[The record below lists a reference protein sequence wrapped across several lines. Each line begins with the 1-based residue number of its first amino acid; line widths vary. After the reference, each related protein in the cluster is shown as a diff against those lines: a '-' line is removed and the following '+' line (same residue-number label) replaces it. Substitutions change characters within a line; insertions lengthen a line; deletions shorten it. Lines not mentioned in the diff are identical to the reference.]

1 MGKVDLRQTI
11 DERLKAF
18 DQSSLAGAALGLLD
32 ALGYR
37 SERQITDRPLA
48 ADEFKSTYAA
58 DRPFNEDAALTGEW
72 KSIDLLFQLTDAEV
86 RQAIQMQMA
95 FDSRERYDGAIIESF
110 LFAAIDLHG
119 DSYPRQKLAAATR
132 AVNRLFPMPVI
143 ILFRHGQTVTL
154 SIIRRRLH
162 RREESKD
169 VLEKVTLIKD
179 IRYGDP
185 LRAHIDIL
193 CDLALPA
200 LQTET
205 GFHNFVGLHRA
216 WEKALDSYALTRRFY
231 QDVAN
236 WYFWASKH
244 QDIVYPR
251 HVQSEE
257 ERSLFL
263 IRLLTRLIF
272 CWFLQEKGLIPAE
285 LFRERKAKELLADY
299 TPKSGDYYKA
309 ILQNLFF
316 ATLNQEPEQRGF
328 RNRRE
333 EVYYT
338 NDYGVTNIYRYANL
352 LRDNDG
358 LLALFRQVPFVN
370 GGLFECLDIRGVK
383 PEIYYDDFS
392 EHKANRLHLPGDL
405 FFSEEFEVDLSGVYD
420 DQRRRR
426 ERVRGLF
433 QIFNR
438 YKFTVE
444 ENTPVDEEIALDP
457 ELLGHVFENLSAAY
471 SEDTRTTARK
481 ATGSFYTPRQIV
493 SYMVDEALIVYLRG
507 QLAKR
512 SQRQDDDQEEGN
524 DGVEDDGVIEAN
536 LRKLLDPYD
545 ASPNPFDEESTQ
557 ILIEAIDHLKI
568 LDPACGSGA
577 FPMGALQQ
585 LLVLLRK
592 LDAKNER
599 WKAVQIRRAIAETEK
614 AYLLDNRDERQERL
628 TEIEE
633 VFDRNNSDDSRDYGR
648 KLYLI
653 ENCLY
658 GVDIQPIACQIA
670 KLRFFISLIVDQKVD
685 RDAPNFGVRP
695 LPNLETRIVAADS
708 LRTINLPRGGQLALL
723 DVQLAPLRQQLE
735 EVRHEYFTAR
745 TARKKQRCRRR
756 DEELRQE
763 IADLLRSNG
772 LPDDSA
778 AKLAAW
784 NPYDQNSSADFFD
797 PAWMFGVPVGKV
809 ALDAEAPST
818 LHGNFA
824 FVKEA
829 TPEYKTPAPEVESG
843 FDIVVGNPPYVR
855 QEQIKERKPALKAEY
870 ATYSGTADLY
880 VYFYERSVRLLKPG
894 GVLSFITSNKWY
906 RSGYGEKLRGWL
918 SENLRLVRLIDFGD
932 APIFTAIAYPTIVIG
947 ERLDDAT
954 LAHSASVMALNWK
967 PGQSIDDFRVT
978 VEEESFK
985 LPQTALSVNGWSLH
999 GTDGRSLLAQIRN
1012 TGSPLSKYGQV
1023 YRGIITGLNEA
1034 LVLDK
1039 ATAEKL
1045 IAEHQT
1051 SSVLLKPFLKGRDI
1065 KPWQINFRENYLLRI
1080 DSSENTEH
1088 PWSRMKSDDAEK
1100 SFAKQYPA
1108 VHKHLQSFRDGLIQ
1122 RQDQGRFFW
1131 ELRSCTYWDTFSLPK
1146 IIFPDIAKM
1155 PSFAYDLEG
1164 YYLGNTGYF
1173 LPTTDTWLLAILNST
1188 TVWYFYLQISNS
1200 IRGGFVRYFR
1210 QYVEQIPIPDCSAS
1224 QKRVLSTL
1232 VEYMGCI
1239 YKREGIHAAAL
1250 MVGYF
1255 EQLLNGLVYELF
1267 FPEELHSQK
1276 LTFFRFVE
1284 DAQLPS
1290 LESIP
1295 QEQRMERLE
1304 EVFDR
1309 LYDNRHPVRGAL
1321 FSLRNL
1327 ETVRIIEGES
1337 E

>member
-1 MGKVDLRQTI
+1 MSKVDLRQTI
-11 DERLKAF
+11 DERLQAFGQKA
-18 DQSSLAGAALGLLD
+18 LADAALGLLG

-37 SERQITDRPLA
+37 SDRPITTGPLSA
-48 ADEFKSTYAA
+48 AQFAQEYDQEQRLNR
-58 DRPFNEDAALTGEW
+58 DQALMDDW
-72 KSIDLLFQLTDAEV
+72 LSIDLLFQLADEEV
-86 RQAIQMQMA
+86 RSALQAQML
-95 FDSRERYDGAIIESF
+95 FDSRAAYDGAIIQSF
-110 LFAAIDLHG
+110 IFAAIDLKQGYYTRH
-119 DSYPRQKLAAATR
+119 RLAEATR
-132 AVNRLFPMPVI
+132 AVNRLFLMPVI
-143 ILFRHGQTVTL
+143 LIFRHGETITL
-154 SIIRRRLH
+154 SIIRRRLNQ
-162 RREESKD
+162 REESKD

-179 IRYGDP
+179 IRYASP
-185 LRAHIDIL
+185 LRPHIDIL
-193 CDLALPA
+193 SDLALTT
-200 LQTET
+200 LQTNIP
-205 GFHNFVGLHRA
+205 FDNFVGLHRA
-216 WEKALDSYALTRRFY
+216 WEKALDSYALTKRFY

-236 WYFWASKH
+236 WYFWALDRD
-244 QDIVYPR
+244 DITYPR
-251 HVQSEE
+251 GVRSEE

-272 CWFLQEKGLIPAE
+272 CWFLQEKGLIPAD
-285 LFRERKAKELLADY
+285 LFREHKAKELLAEH
-299 TPKSGDYYKA
+299 TTKNGNYYKA

-316 ATLNQEPEQRGF
+316 ATLNQEPNQRSF

-333 EVYYT
+333 GIPYT
-338 NDYGVTNIYRYANL
+338 EDYGITNIYRYANL
-352 LRDNDG
+352 IKDEEG
-358 LLALFRQVPFVN
+358 LLDLFRQVPFVN
-370 GGLFECLDIRGVK
+370 GGLFECLDVRGKK
-383 PEIYYDDFS
+383 PEIYHDDFS
-392 EHKANRLHLPGDL
+392 EQKANHVCLPSDL
-405 FFSEEFEVDLSGVYD
+405 FFGSGVEVDLSVRYE

-426 ERVRGLF
+426 ERVRGIF
-433 QIFNR
+433 ETFNR

-457 ELLGHVFENLSAAY
+457 ELLGHVFENLSASY

-493 SYMVDEALIVYLRG
+493 SYMVDEALIVYLCG

-512 SQRQDDDQEEGN
+512 SKRQDDDQEEGD
-524 DGVEDDGVIEAN
+524 DGVDDDGVIEAN

-557 ILIEAIDHLKI
+557 ILIEAIDHLKL

-585 LLVLLRK
+585 LLALLRK
-592 LDAKNER
+592 LDDKNKR
-599 WKAVQIRRAIAETEK
+599 WEAVQIRRAMAETEK
-614 AYLLDNRDERQERL
+614 AYLQDDRNERQERL
-628 TEIEE
+628 MEIEE
-633 VFDRNNSDDSRDYGR
+633 VFSRNNSEDSRDYGR

-756 DEELRQE
+756 DEELRQQ

-829 TPEYKTPAPEVESG
+829 TPAYENRAPEVESG

-870 ATYSGTADLY
+870 ATYSGTADIY

-906 RSGYGEKLRGWL
+906 RSGYGAKLRGWL

-947 ERLDDAT
+947 ERLAE
-954 LAHSASVMALNWK
+954 
-967 PGQSIDDFRVT
+967 PGG
-978 VEEESFK
+978 
-985 LPQTALSVNGWSLH
+985 VNGNIVRAFNWEP
-999 GTDGRSLLAQIRN
+999 GRAIEYF
-1012 TGSPLSKYGQV
+1012 G
-1023 YRGIITGLNEA
+1023 
-1034 LVLDK
+1034 
-1039 ATAEKL
+1039 
-1045 IAEHQT
+1045 
-1051 SSVLLKPFLKGRDI
+1051 DI
-1065 KPWQINFRENYLLRI
+1065 VQQE
-1080 DSSENTEH
+1080 S
-1088 PWSRMKSDDAEK
+1088 
-1100 SFAKQYPA
+1100 
-1108 VHKHLQSFRDGLIQ
+1108 
-1122 RQDQGRFFW
+1122 
-1131 ELRSCTYWDTFSLPK
+1131 FSLPQRSL
-1146 IIFPDIAKM
+1146 
-1155 PSFAYDLEG
+1155 PSSGWRLEG
-1164 YYLGNTGYF
+1164 QVKLKLLDRIRNAGTPLSDYY
-1173 LPTTDTWLLAILNST
+1173 S
-1188 TVWYFYLQISNS
+1188 
-1200 IRGGFVRYFR
+1200 
-1210 QYVEQIPIPDCSAS
+1210 
-1224 QKRVLSTL
+1224 
-1232 VEYMGCI
+1232 
-1239 YKREGIHAAAL
+1239 
-1250 MVGYF
+1250 
-1255 EQLLNGLVYELF
+1255 
-1267 FPEELHSQK
+1267 
-1276 LTFFRFVE
+1276 
-1284 DAQLPS
+1284 
-1290 LESIP
+1290 
-1295 QEQRMERLE
+1295 
-1304 EVFDR
+1304 
-1309 LYDNRHPVRGAL
+1309 
-1321 FSLRNL
+1321 
-1327 ETVRIIEGES
+1327 
-1337 E
+1337 

>member
-1 MGKVDLRQTI
+1 MSDATLREAIQ
-11 DERLKAF
+11 ERLKAF
-18 DQSSLAGAALGLLD
+18 GGSSLATAAVALLD
-32 ALGYR
+32 LLGYR
-37 SERQITDRPLA
+37 SDRPIT
-48 ADEFKSTYAA
+48 TYPLSATA
-58 DRPFNEDAALTGEW
+58 FTQEYDPEDRLNRAQALINDW
-72 KSIDLLFQLTDAEV
+72 NSIDLLFQLSDADV
-86 RQAIQMQMA
+86 RSALQAQLLLDGRA
-95 FDSRERYDGAIIESF
+95 AYDGAIIQSF
-110 LFAAIDLHG
+110 IFAAIDLKEGYYTRH
-119 DSYPRQKLAAATR
+119 RLAEATR
-132 AVNRLFPMPVI
+132 AVNRLFLMPVI
-143 ILFRHGQTVTL
+143 LIFRHGETITL
-154 SIIRRRLH
+154 SIIRRRLNQ
-162 RREESKD
+162 RDESKD

-179 IRYGDP
+179 IRYADP
-185 LRAHIDIL
+185 LRPHIDIL
-193 CDLALPA
+193 SDLALTT
-200 LQTET
+200 LQADTA
-205 GFHNFVGLHRA
+205 FDSFVGLHRA
-216 WEKALDSYALTRRFY
+216 WEKALDSYALTKRFY

-236 WYFWASKH
+236 WYFWALDRN
-244 QDIVYPR
+244 DIVYPR
-251 HVQSEE
+251 GVRSEE

-272 CWFLQEKGLIPAE
+272 CWFLQEKGLIPAD
-285 LFRERKAKELLADY
+285 LFRERKAKELLAEH
-299 TPKSGDYYKA
+299 TAKNGDYYKA

-316 ATLNQEPEQRGF
+316 ATLNQEPDQRGF

-333 EVYYT
+333 GIAYT
-338 NDYGVTNIYRYANL
+338 DDYGITNIYRYADLIKDEN
-352 LRDNDG
+352 G
-358 LLALFRQVPFVN
+358 LLDLFRQVPFVN
-370 GGLFECLDIRGVK
+370 GGLFECLDVRGKK
-383 PEIYYDDFS
+383 PEIFYDDFS
-392 EHKANRLHLPGDL
+392 EQKANRLCLPSDL
-405 FFSEEFEVDLSGVYD
+405 FFGSGVEVDLSERYE

-426 ERVRGLF
+426 ERVRGIF
-433 QIFNR
+433 ETFNR

-457 ELLGHVFENLSAAY
+457 ELLGHVFENLSASY

-512 SQRQDDDQEEGN
+512 AKKQDDDQEDGN
-524 DGVEDDGVIEAN
+524 DDESVIEAN

-545 ASPNPFDEESTQ
+545 ASPNPFDAESTQ

-585 LLVLLRK
+585 LLALLRK
-592 LDAKNER
+592 LDEKNER

-633 VFDRNNSDDSRDYGR
+633 VFSRNNSDGSRDYGR

-685 RDAPNFGVRP
+685 RSAPNFGVRP

-756 DEELRQE
+756 DEELRRE

-809 ALDAEAPST
+809 SLDAEAPST
-818 LHGNFA
+818 LLGNFA
-824 FVKEA
+824 FVKESA
-829 TPEYKTPAPEVESG
+829 PTYAAGAPEVESG

-855 QEQIKERKPALKAEY
+855 QEQIKERKAALKAEY

-906 RSGYGEKLRGWL
+906 RSGYGEKLRSWL
-918 SENLRLVRLIDFGD
+918 SDNLRLVRLIDFGD

-947 ERLDDAT
+947 ERLGEPG
-954 LAHSASVMALNWK
+954 SVNGNVVRALNWE
-967 PGQSIDDFRVT
+967 PGRSI
-978 VEEESFK
+978 ESFGDIVQQESFS
-985 LPQTALSVNGWSLH
+985 LPQ
-999 GTDGRSLLAQIRN
+999 RSLPSDGWRLE
-1012 TGSPLSKYGQV
+1012 GQAKRKLLERIQQNGV
-1023 YRGIITGLNEA
+1023 ALGLHCKGRLYWGVKTGLNDA
-1034 LVLDK
+1034 FVIDRLTYDQLVAQDR
-1039 ATAEKL
+1039 
-1045 IAEHQT
+1045 
-1051 SSVLLKPFLKGRDI
+1051 SSQDLLKPFLRGRDI
-1065 KPWQINFRENYLLRI
+1065 KRWRTEPQDIYLIFTRRGVDINRYPAIHDYLLQFKPRLEPGVPGGRKPGTYKWYEI
-1080 DSSENTEH
+1080 QDNIAYWQEFSE
-1088 PWSRMKSDDAEK
+1088 PKVII
-1100 SFAKQYPA
+1100 PA
-1108 VHKHLQSFRDGLIQ
+1108 ISNGVN
-1122 RQDQGRFFW
+1122 
-1131 ELRSCTYWDTFSLPK
+1131 YA
-1146 IIFPDIAKM
+1146 PDL
-1155 PSFAYDLEG
+1155 SG
-1164 YYLGNTGYF
+1164 YYCNNKATI
-1173 LPTTDTWLLAILNST
+1173 AIPPSVNYAVAVLNSP
-1188 TVWYFYLQISNS
+1188 VSWWFAQQVFASKQ
-1200 IRGGFVRYFR
+1200 GGFYDFEPRYSG
-1210 QYVEQIPIPDCSAS
+1210 QTPIPNAEAS
-1224 QKRVLSTL
+1224 QQKTIEVIT
-1232 VEYMGCI
+1232 EYVI
-1239 YKREGIHAAAL
+1239 WQYTQTENREDSL
-1250 MVGYF
+1250 LVGYF

-1267 FPEELHSQK
+1267 FPDELHAQK
-1276 LTFFRFVE
+1276 LTLFRFVE
-1284 DAQLPS
+1284 EVKLPS
-1290 LESIP
+1290 LASMPEA
-1295 QEQRMERLE
+1295 ERAERLAE
-1304 EVFDR
+1304 IFER

-1321 FSLRNL
+1321 QSLRNL
-1327 ETVRIIEGES
+1327 ESVRIIEGES